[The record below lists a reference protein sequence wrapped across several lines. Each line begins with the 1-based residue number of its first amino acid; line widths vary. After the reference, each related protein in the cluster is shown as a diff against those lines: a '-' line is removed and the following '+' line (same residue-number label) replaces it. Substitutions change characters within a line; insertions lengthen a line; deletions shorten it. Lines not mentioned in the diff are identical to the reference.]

1 MSLAPGLQVTMKNLK
16 YTFKFIRI
24 LIWLLLFMIC
34 FFFVKSVFED
44 YASKA
49 SSMKRSM
56 KKYDKLK
63 FPTILYC
70 IDPAIKPFTMHIYE
84 ESCDLDHH
92 YLNNFVSRK
101 LKCIHPIGKVL
112 NDSGFTIDQDY
123 GLFMYNITSK

>member
-1 MSLAPGLQVTMKNLK
+1 
-16 YTFKFIRI
+16 
-24 LIWLLLFMIC
+24 MIC
-34 FFFVKSVFED
+34 FFFVKSVFDD

-70 IDPAIKPFTMHIYE
+70 IDPAIKQSTMAKYGGVCE
-84 ESCDLDHH
+84 LDH
-92 YLNNFVSRK
+92 YFWNNYVSRK
-101 LKCIHPIGKVL
+101 CGKCIHPMDKVL
-112 NDSGFTIDQDY
+112 SESGFTIDLDY